1 MPTTFHG
8 TFIGNHD
15 LKIVDDTDI
24 TIDFLGNV
32 MVNKIM
38 CVVTIDKDYEF
49 PILNVSNW
57 LEGLGSRESSEEIN
71 SSTSSGSLARVV

>member
-1 MPTTFHG
+1 MEPS
-8 TFIGNHD
+8 IGNHD

-38 CVVTIDKDYEF
+38 CVSLLIRIMNFLCLMY
-49 PILNVSNW
+49 PI
-57 LEGLGSRESSEEIN
+57 
-71 SSTSSGSLARVV
+71 SLRVWGAENPVHAMKSIVQLLVDHWPE